1 MTIIVNVHLVTLED
15 TVRLTMTTALQ
26 TLASMVARAQ

>member
-15 TVRLTMTTALQ
+15 TVKLIVMTALQ